1 MVIDF
6 TVQTAPLLW
15 AILAVLLL
23 LALVIFASIDP
34 DLAEVLLG
42 DTQIL
47 LATVALAAFAIFMV
61 SGGAD
66 WSRHLGLLAPG
77 R

>member
-23 LALVIFASIDP
+23 LALVIFASVDP
-34 DLAEVLLG
+34 DLAEIFLG
-42 DTQIL
+42 DTQL
-47 LATVALAAFAIFMV
+47 LVATVALAAFAILMV

-66 WSRHLGLLAPG
+66 WSHHLGLLVSG

>member
-6 TVQTAPLLW
+6 TAQTAPLLW

-23 LALVIFASIDP
+23 LALVIFASLDP
-34 DLAEVLLG
+34 DLAEVFLG

-47 LATVALAAFAIFMV
+47 VATVALAAFAIVMV
-61 SGGAD
+61 SGRAD
-66 WSRHLGLLAPG
+66 LTHDLQLLVPG